1 MDGICWKEIFHHQF
15 LKPLPHYTSFYRY
28 HLAFPSE
35 PMPSDSR
42 LGPRAT
48 CEGAN
53 GAIGGKSF
61 PQKSR
66 CEATPPGHG
75 CRVLNRVLESHKH
88 ILGSNFLCQKMVRKT
103 AKLLRMVAKCCEQ
116 YNGSSSPSF
125 SILWV
130 RNLSWGD

>member
-88 ILGSNFLCQKMVRKT
+88 IYWEVILCVKKWCE
-103 AKLLRMVAKCCEQ
+103 KLRNCCEWLR
-116 YNGSSSPSF
+116 NAAN
-125 SILWV
+125 SIMAV
-130 RNLSWGD
+130 VPQVFQSYG